1 MQIQKNK
8 SGNLEIKSKKAT
20 VVFDGKITVNDVELE
35 GAGEYEIGEI
45 AIEGIDDDIY
55 IFKIEDIVLG
65 SVNFKTKITKEN
77 IERLANC
84 DALLVRLDGKVSEA
98 VEQAGQIEPDL
109 IIYAGTPRASSELK
123 SSGVSFTKSD
133 SIKLTKTDIGQ
144 EKAYFIE
151 LADGNDQN
159 L

>member
-35 GAGEYEIGEI
+35 GAGEYEVGEI

-55 IFKIEDIVLG
+55 IFEIEDIVLG

-77 IERLANC
+77 IERLASC
-84 DALLVRLDGKVSEA
+84 DVLLVRLDGKVNEA
-98 VEQAGQIEPDL
+98 VEQAGQIEPD
-109 IIYAGTPRASSELK
+109 IMVYAGSSKAESELK
-123 SSGVSFTKSD
+123 SSGVSYSKLD
-133 SIKLTKTDIGQ
+133 SIKLTKADIGQ
-144 EKAYFIE
+144 EKSYFLE